1 MKTSTVEVGELVSS
15 LSAAGV
21 QRQIAAL
28 PGVHHVDVNY
38 VAGSAT
44 VHYDETKTS
53 LEDIRRRIVECGY
66 HCRGEMLPAHVC
78 PPEGHAEHAGHE
90 GHGAHAGHAGHVAAT
105 TPAVSGAAPKT
116 PPAAP
121 HAGHAAHAGHGGEA
135 AHQMSDMMHDMGHAP
150 GMSMQDM
157 ANDMR
162 NRFLVALLFSI
173 PVFLYSPMGKMF
185 GDFAT
190 PFGMD
195 RNLFLFIV
203 ATGAIAYPGWPFFVA
218 GWRAARNKVANM
230 ATLVVLSVGTG
241 YVFSLGATFFYEGEV
256 FYEAASVLLVFSLL
270 GHWLEMRARA
280 GASDAIR
287 ALMDL
292 APPMATVLRN
302 GVETKVPTS
311 EVLVGETV
319 VIKPGDKIPV
329 DGKIIDGASQVDESM
344 LTGESM
350 PVKKVVGNAV
360 IGATINKSGSFRY
373 QATKVG
379 ADTALAQIVKLVQE
393 AQNSK
398 APGQLLADQASQWLV
413 LIAIVVGL
421 ATFAVW
427 FWVLG
432 QPLLFALT
440 LTITVFVIACPD
452 ALGLATPMAIM
463 VGTGLGAM
471 NGILFKNA
479 AALENATKLTVV
491 VFDKTGTLTLGQP
504 DVVEMVPAPGVTEAQ
519 LLSTAAAVEKFS
531 EHPLALAVLKRAG
544 PLTSEGQE
552 TATAFTNIDGQGARA
567 RIGDEVVLLG
577 NRKLMEAEQIG
588 LAELAAEAAR
598 LQGGGRTVVHVARGG
613 RLIGLIAIAD
623 AVRPTSRA
631 TIAKLQERGVKVA
644 MITGD
649 NQATAERIGKELGID
664 IVLADVLPGQK
675 ASKIKEL
682 QAQGH
687 KVAMVGDGINDAPA
701 LTQADVGF
709 AIGAG
714 TDVAMESAQVVL
726 MKSDPYDVVGAIEL
740 SRATLRKM
748 HQNLW
753 WAVGY
758 NVIAFPLAA
767 GVFYPFTLSPEVAA
781 LSMSGSSAIV
791 AINALMLKRTKLA
804 GIRSPHPAPAASSS
818 VAQGASA

>member
-1 MKTSTVEVGELVSS
+1 MKTSTVEVAEMVSS

-21 QRQIAAL
+21 GRQLEAL
-28 PGVHHVDVNY
+28 PGVHHADVNY

-44 VHYDETKTS
+44 LHYDESKVTLAAIQQSVK
-53 LEDIRRRIVECGY
+53 DCGY
-66 HCRGEMLPAHVC
+66 HCRGEMVPAHVC
-78 PPEGHAEHAGHE
+78 NAANRSAG
-90 GHGAHAGHAGHVAAT
+90 APDRSQHAGHA
-105 TPAVSGAAPKT
+105 S
-116 PPAAP
+116 
-121 HAGHAAHAGHGGEA
+121 HAGHQPHAEPGKSTANDKAE
-135 AHQMSDMMHDMGHAP
+135 MMHDMGHAP

-157 ANDMR
+157 ARDMR
-162 NRFLVALLFSI
+162 NRFLVALLFAI
-173 PVFLYSPMGKMF
+173 PVFLYSPMGEML
-185 GDFAT
+185 GDFSA

-195 RNLFLFIV
+195 RKLFLFV
-203 ATGAIAYPGWPFFVA
+203 AATGAIAYPGWPFLVA
-218 GWRAARNKVANM
+218 AWRSARNGVANM

-241 YVFSLGATFFYEGEV
+241 YLFSVGATFVYEGEV
-256 FYEAASVLLVFSLL
+256 FYEASAVLLVFILL

-287 ALMDL
+287 ALMNL
-292 APPMATVLRN
+292 APPMATVLRA
-302 GVETKVPTS
+302 GAEVEVPTS
-311 EVLVGETV
+311 EVLAGETV
-319 VIKPGDKIPV
+319 IVKPGGRIPV
-329 DGKIIDGASQVDESM
+329 DGQITEGSSQVDESM

-350 PVKKVVGNAV
+350 PVKKVAGDSV

-373 QATKVG
+373 KATKVG

-398 APGQLLADQASQWLV
+398 APGQLLADRASQWLV
-413 LIAIVVGL
+413 LAAIVIGL
-421 ATFAVW
+421 LTFAVW

-479 AALENATKLTVV
+479 SALENATKLTVV
-491 VFDKTGTLTLGQP
+491 VFDKTGTLTVGQP
-504 DVVEMVPAPGVTEAQ
+504 DVVEMVTAPGVSEAD
-519 LLSTAAAVEKFS
+519 LLATAAALEKFS
-531 EHPLALAVLKRAG
+531 EHPLAHAILKRAG
-544 PLTSEGQE
+544 AMPTEV
-552 TATAFTNIDGQGARA
+552 ATGFTNVDGQGARA
-567 RIGDEVVLLG
+567 SIGPDAVLLG
-577 NRKLMEAEQIG
+577 NRKLMQAEG
-588 LAELAAEAAR
+588 VALDALAAEAAR
-598 LQGGGRTVVHVARGG
+598 LEGGGRTAVHVARAG

-623 AVRPTSRA
+623 AVRPTSKA
-631 TIAKLQERGVKVA
+631 TIVKLQERGVKVA
-644 MITGD
+644 MMTGD
-649 NQATAERIGKELGID
+649 NQATADRIGKELGID
-664 IVLADVLPGQK
+664 IVLAEVLPGQK
-675 ASKIKEL
+675 AAKIKEL
-682 QAQGH
+682 QDKGN
-687 KVAMVGDGINDAPA
+687 KVGMVGDGINDAPA

-758 NVIAFPLAA
+758 NVIAFPVAA
-767 GVFYPFTLSPEVAA
+767 GVFYPFTLSPEIAA
-781 LSMSGSSAIV
+781 LSMSGSSALV
-791 AINALMLKRTKLA
+791 ALNALMLKRTKLA
-804 GIRSPHPAPAASSS
+804 GIKLAP
-818 VAQGASA
+818 SAKARTETARVSAEALT

>member
-1 MKTSTVEVGELVSS
+1 MKTSTVEVGELVST

-21 QRQIAAL
+21 ARQLSSL
-28 PGVHHVDVNY
+28 PGVHHADVNY

-44 VHYDETKTS
+44 VHYDEAKIT
-53 LEDIRRRIVECGY
+53 LDAIRQRVVDCGY
-66 HCRGEMLPAHVC
+66 HCRGELVPAHVC
-78 PPEGHAEHAGHE
+78 EPAEPKTSGD
-90 GHGAHAGHAGHVAAT
+90 AHAAHD
-105 TPAVSGAAPKT
+105 SS
-116 PPAAP
+116 
-121 HAGHAAHAGHGGEA
+121 HAGHGDSPA
-135 AHQMSDMMHDMGHAP
+135 AQKADMMHDMGHAP

-157 ANDMR
+157 ARDMR
-162 NRFLVALLFSI
+162 KRFLVALVFAV
-173 PVFLYSPMGKMF
+173 PVFLYSPMGRMF
-185 GDFAT
+185 GDFPT
-190 PFGMD
+190 PFGLD
-195 RNLFLFIV
+195 RKFFLFIV
-203 ATGAIAYPGWPFFVA
+203 ATGAIAYPVWPFVVA
-218 GWRAARNKVANM
+218 AWRAARNKVANM
-230 ATLVVLSVGTG
+230 ATLIVLSVGTG
-241 YVFSLGATFFYEGEV
+241 YFFSVGATFFFEGEV
-256 FYEAASVLLVFSLL
+256 FYEASAVLLVFILL

-280 GASDAIR
+280 GASNAIR

-292 APPMATVLRN
+292 APPMATVVR
-302 GVETKVPTS
+302 GGAETKVPTS
-311 EVLVGETV
+311 DVRAGETV

-329 DGKIIDGASQVDESM
+329 DGEITEGSSQVDESM

-373 QATKVG
+373 KATKVG

-413 LIAIVVGL
+413 LAAIGVGL
-421 ATFAVW
+421 LTFGVW

-479 AALENATKLTVV
+479 AALENATKLTVI

-504 DVVEMVPAPGVTEAQ
+504 DVVEMVTAIGVTEAQ
-519 LLSTAAAVEKFS
+519 LLAVAAGVEKFS
-531 EHPLALAVLKRAG
+531 EHPLAQAVLKRAG
-544 PLTSEGQE
+544 SAPAELASGF
-552 TATAFTNIDGQGARA
+552 ANIDGQGARA
-567 RIGDEVVLLG
+567 RIGADAVLLG
-577 NRKLMEAEQIG
+577 NRQLMQFEGVNLDA
-588 LAELAAEAAR
+588 LAAEASR
-598 LQGGGRTVVHVARGG
+598 LEGGGRTVVHVARAGQ
-613 RLIGLIAIAD
+613 LIGLIAIAD
-623 AVRPTSRA
+623 AVRPTSKA

-644 MITGD
+644 MMTGD
-649 NQATAERIGKELGID
+649 NQATAERIGKELRID
-664 IVLADVLPGQK
+664 IVLAEVLPGQK
-675 ASKIKEL
+675 AAKIKAL
-682 QAQGH
+682 QDQGN
-687 KVAMVGDGINDAPA
+687 KVGMVGDGINDAPA

-767 GVFYPFTLSPEVAA
+767 GVFYPFTLSPEIAA
-781 LSMSGSSAIV
+781 LSMSGSSAVV

-804 GIRSPHPAPAASSS
+804 GIKRARSPGPPAA
-818 VAQGASA
+818 VANVSAGASA